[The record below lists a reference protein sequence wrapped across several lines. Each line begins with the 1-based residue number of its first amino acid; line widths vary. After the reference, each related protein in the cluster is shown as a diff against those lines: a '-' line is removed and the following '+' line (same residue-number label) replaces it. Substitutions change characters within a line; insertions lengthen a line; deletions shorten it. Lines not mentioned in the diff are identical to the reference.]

1 MAPRYLN
8 VILLLCSLVTMFCQ
22 GTREIYPR
30 KLYCCVEYQQQPI
43 PIQNIKGYKMQS
55 STEVCHIDAIIF
67 YTIKNY
73 KVCANIK
80 DNWVKQALDHL
91 SKKLKKLSSENSV
104 MENPLPSNHKADLKP
119 YTRSHTID

>member
-91 SKKLKKLSSENSV
+91 RYTLFIFCLLTQLQCTPKSLRNTIKLN
-104 MENPLPSNHKADLKP
+104 LKQN
-119 YTRSHTID
+119 Y